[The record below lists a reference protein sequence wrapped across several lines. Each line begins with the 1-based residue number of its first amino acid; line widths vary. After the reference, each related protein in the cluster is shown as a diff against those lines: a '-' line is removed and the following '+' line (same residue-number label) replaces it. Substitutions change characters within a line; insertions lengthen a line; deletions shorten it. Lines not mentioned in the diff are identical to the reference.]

1 MKQIRLIVL
10 MISLAFLCSCIRG
23 GGSIKLSP
31 SHMELSW
38 EQQSFQVTSSEY
50 YFVSMI
56 MIDNTKYNNI
66 YNPYENIIAD
76 TQTTSS
82 AEAEWVHWRHQEG
95 EDYSTVTVDENL
107 TGKERTARIYVF
119 AYDIGGVLSITQRP
133 KE

>member
-1 MKQIRLIVL
+1 MRIVV
-10 MISLAFLCSCIRG
+10 ISLFFICLCSCIRG

-38 EQQSFQVTSSEY
+38 EQQSFQVTSSDY
-50 YFVSMI
+50 YYVSMI

-76 TQTTSS
+76 TQTPSS

-107 TGKERTARIYVF
+107 TGKERTACIYVF
-119 AYDIGGVLSITQRP
+119 DNVCGGVLSITQLP

>member
-1 MKQIRLIVL
+1 
-10 MISLAFLCSCIRG
+10 
-23 GGSIKLSP
+23 
-31 SHMELSW
+31 MELSW

-50 YFVSMI
+50 YYVSMI

-66 YNPYENIIAD
+66 YNPHENIIAD

-107 TGKERTARIYVF
+107 TGKERTACIYVF
-119 AYDIGGVLSITQRP
+119 DNVCGGVLSITQRP